1 MGNDSKTESK
11 QENTKEKSKKS
22 VERQNSRDKQAER
35 KLSIIE
41 ETNESNDSTQNVTV
55 TEESSATKQEV
66 KLMSEG
72 DIEKADK
79 LLEESK
85 EMIKSIKQNMG
96 VKEVEEKKVRSV
108 EADQQKAGLKLKGQK
123 KEVNVNIKKKE
134 IKEEQIKPLRAEEGV
149 SLKSKQQTHKDE
161 TVSKVQVKKTEEEG
175 EGLEDGDN
183 EVMDGDMIDMLIEM
197 TQDKEKEK
205 KKRRQNDQKE
215 IQKKEQTKQESGK
228 LTLASEEMIVP
239 VTAEKPQQQTL
250 EETLEINDSDVRSD
264 LSSSSDESDPGE
276 KTREV
281 KTGKLAELVHKKY
294 PIHVKVSSNMK
305 LAKEDFIQKAHV
317 IRSPANA
324 TPVTSQSEDE
334 D

>member
-55 TEESSATKQEV
+55 CEESSATKQEV

-96 VKEVEEKKVRSV
+96 VKEVEEKKVRNV
-108 EADQQKAGLKLKGQK
+108 EADQQKSKAQK

-134 IKEEQIKPLRAEEGV
+134 IASSR
-149 SLKSKQQTHKDE
+149 S
-161 TVSKVQVKKTEEEG
+161 
-175 EGLEDGDN
+175 
-183 EVMDGDMIDMLIEM
+183 
-197 TQDKEKEK
+197 
-205 KKRRQNDQKE
+205 KRR
-215 IQKKEQTKQESGK
+215 
-228 LTLASEEMIVP
+228 
-239 VTAEKPQQQTL
+239 
-250 EETLEINDSDVRSD
+250 
-264 LSSSSDESDPGE
+264 
-276 KTREV
+276 TR
-281 KTGKLAELVHKKY
+281 
-294 PIHVKVSSNMK
+294 
-305 LAKEDFIQKAHV
+305 
-317 IRSPANA
+317 
-324 TPVTSQSEDE
+324 TSQSRRSK
-334 D
+334 

>member
-1 MGNDSKTESK
+1 MG
-11 QENTKEKSKKS
+11 
-22 VERQNSRDKQAER
+22 
-35 KLSIIE
+35 
-41 ETNESNDSTQNVTV
+41 
-55 TEESSATKQEV
+55 
-66 KLMSEG
+66 
-72 DIEKADK
+72 
-79 LLEESK
+79 EESK

-96 VKEVEEKKVRSV
+96 VKEVEEKKVRNV
-108 EADQQKAGLKLKGQK
+108 EADQQKSKAQK

-134 IKEEQIKPLRAEEGV
+134 IKPLRAEEGV
-149 SLKSKQQTHKDE
+149 SLKSKRETHKDE
-161 TVSKVQVKKTEEEG
+161 SISKVQVKKTEEG

-276 KTREV
+276 RTRDE

-305 LAKEDFIQKAHV
+305 LAREDFIQKAHV

>member
-1 MGNDSKTESK
+1 MG
-11 QENTKEKSKKS
+11 
-22 VERQNSRDKQAER
+22 
-35 KLSIIE
+35 
-41 ETNESNDSTQNVTV
+41 
-55 TEESSATKQEV
+55 KQEV

-108 EADQQKAGLKLKGQK
+108 EAKEQKSK
-123 KEVNVNIKKKE
+123 KEVNVSIKKKE

-264 LSSSSDESDPGE
+264 
-276 KTREV
+276 
-281 KTGKLAELVHKKY
+281 
-294 PIHVKVSSNMK
+294 
-305 LAKEDFIQKAHV
+305 
-317 IRSPANA
+317 
-324 TPVTSQSEDE
+324 
-334 D
+334 

>member
-1 MGNDSKTESK
+1 MG
-11 QENTKEKSKKS
+11 KE
-22 VERQNSRDKQAER
+22 E
-35 KLSIIE
+35 
-41 ETNESNDSTQNVTV
+41 
-55 TEESSATKQEV
+55 
-66 KLMSEG
+66 
-72 DIEKADK
+72 
-79 LLEESK
+79 
-85 EMIKSIKQNMG
+85 
-96 VKEVEEKKVRSV
+96 
-108 EADQQKAGLKLKGQK
+108 KAGLKLKGQK
-123 KEVNVNIKKKE
+123 KEVDVNIKKKE
-134 IKEEQIKPLRAEEGV
+134 IREEQIKPLRAEEGV

-161 TVSKVQVKKTEEEG
+161 SISKVHVKKTEEG

-215 IQKKEQTKQESGK
+215 IQKKEQTEQESGK

-305 LAKEDFIQKAHV
+305 LAREDFIQKAHV